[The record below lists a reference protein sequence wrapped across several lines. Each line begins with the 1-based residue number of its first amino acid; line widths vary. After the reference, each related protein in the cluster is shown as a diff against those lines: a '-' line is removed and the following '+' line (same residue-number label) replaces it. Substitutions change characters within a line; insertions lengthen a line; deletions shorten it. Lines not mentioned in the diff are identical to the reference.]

1 MHCRGSSATRLY
13 DPRLVDAFDDD
24 VTNHRAR
31 DPRIAEP
38 PQHDRLDSGR
48 GRVEDAVSDVIARE
62 DGPNLSAIGTP
73 PSIVHDDV
81 LATAGLGLWW
91 R

>member
-1 MHCRGSSATRLY
+1 
-13 DPRLVDAFDDD
+13 
-24 VTNHRAR
+24 
-31 DPRIAEP
+31 
-38 PQHDRLDSGR
+38 LDSGR